1 MQNELN
7 HLIKMVNQI
16 AAHCAPGEPSD
27 VAADKAASHLQRFWA
42 PSMKTKS
49 STTLVMTA
57 VPSAKLPRMRFSGL
71 VEDLRVLKQSLNVA
85 VIAESYS
92 IGCR

>member
-1 MQNELN
+1 MMQNELN

-42 PSMKTKS
+42 PSMKTKIIDY
-49 STTLVMTA
+49 A
-57 VPSAKLPRMRFSGL
+57 RDDGSALS
-71 VEDLRVLKQSLNVA
+71 EVA
-85 VIAESYS
+85 TDAIQRLS
-92 IGCR
+92 